1 MVPVA
6 KKNMKDEKEDLT
18 TQLRAELTEAFV
30 KKDFGLRKRA
40 NTIMTRV
47 SHEDL
52 LVLQSLVELEIF
64 KSISE
69 AAAFLIHDSII
80 KKGDHYNKIRKI
92 SEEIKR
98 KKLEAVR
105 TLLETSHEDE
115 NGEGEN
121 GEDE

>member
-1 MVPVA
+1 MGCSQLS
-6 KKNMKDEKEDLT
+6 DEQQTQEQEKEDLT
-18 TQLRAELTEAFV
+18 SQLKAELTEAFV

-52 LVLQSLVELEIF
+52 LVLQALVELEIF

-69 AAAFLIHDSII
+69 AAAFLIHDSIT
-80 KKGDHYNKIRKI
+80 KKMDHYNKIREI
-92 SEEIKR
+92 SEEIKK

-105 TLLETSHEDE
+105 TLLETSRDEEENQED
-115 NGEGEN
+115 
-121 GEDE
+121 D